1 MLVHVFGL
9 AVLLFI
15 YQHFS
20 FSSKECR
27 SFRRKEDHTYKEE
40 SERVENFGSQNSTE
54 SLYVIFST

>member
-15 YQHFS
+15 FQRFS

-27 SFRRKEDHTYKEE
+27 SFRRKEDHTCKEE
-40 SERVENFGSQNSTE
+40 SKRVENFDPKTGTE